1 VHLLSFKNKK
11 AFTLARLIIVTLLI
25 PFSISCSPIKG
36 YPGPELPEDK
46 IARVNYKTCDE
57 VVNLLRAST
66 EGIEFGS
73 MGITL
78 LPGEKV
84 FDVSVEIGGRPYDCI
99 PQTVID
105 EAALNRCNDRR
116 ASAISNN
123 ARSNSREQRSVPICI
138 ASDFMSTVY
147 HCQQSFVQHICS
159 FSKELTAGTKYDICV
174 FQKSGSEIYAR
185 LTISRS
191 SLSIKEEAC
200 VATTTEVRRLQ
211 FSEYYP

>member
-1 VHLLSFKNKK
+1 MHLLSFKNK
-11 AFTLARLIIVTLLI
+11 ASFILIRLIILALLI
-25 PFSISCSPIKG
+25 PFPISCSPIQG
-36 YPGPELPEDK
+36 YTGPELPKDK
-46 IARVNYKTCDE
+46 IARVNYRSCDN

-84 FDVSVEIGGRPYDCI
+84 FDASVEIGGRPYDCI

-116 ASAISNN
+116 ASIIANN
-123 ARSNSREQRSVPICI
+123 ARSNNRDQIRVLRCI
-138 ASDFMSTVY
+138 PSDFMSTVY

-159 FSKELTAGTKYDICV
+159 FSTDLTAGTKYDICV
-174 FQKSGSEIYAR
+174 FQKPNAEIYVR

-191 SLSIKEEAC
+191 SVAIKEEIC
-200 VATTTEVRRLQ
+200 IATTTEVRRLQ
-211 FSEYYP
+211 FSEFYP